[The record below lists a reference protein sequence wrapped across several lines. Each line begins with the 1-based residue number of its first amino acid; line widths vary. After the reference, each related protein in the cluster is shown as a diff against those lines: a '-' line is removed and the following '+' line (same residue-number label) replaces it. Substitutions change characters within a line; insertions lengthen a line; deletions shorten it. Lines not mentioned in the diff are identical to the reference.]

1 MRTVLTILAVLF
13 VLVVPGLSAQ
23 VPAPP
28 APPSPQPVLDLRI
41 NPLMDL
47 HYWVRKLA
55 REESALPA
63 VEGLPAALAATN
75 QAGLSLGDP
84 RLWGILDASFT
95 EASSA
100 EELAH
105 VATQLPESFKT
116 RDGKSIPVRQD
127 IAGLATGYGGVEKG
141 FLATVW
147 PGHRETAER
156 AAAAVRKVL
165 FPKATEVYADL
176 SSRLGL
182 PAPGAPIPMYLVGA
196 APFPG
201 AFTMRSQG
209 GPFSVV
215 ALEGEPDSQWVEI
228 VVHESIHALD
238 VLAKEGSV
246 LAELQRRLSQVPGAD
261 PQEVHDFVH
270 TVMFVQAAGT
280 VRKVLDPG
288 HKDYGDVRGYYARVG
303 RAATVVV
310 PAWREYLD
318 GKSTRDEALA
328 KIVAGFS
335 AGLPKEEPK
344 KEKGDPK
351 AAPSNH

>member
-1 MRTVLTILAVLF
+1 MRTVLTILAILF
-13 VLVVPGLSAQ
+13 VLVVPGLGAQ
-23 VPAPP
+23 APP
-28 APPSPQPVLDLRI
+28 APVLDLRI

-63 VEGLPAALAATN
+63 VEGLPAAVAATN

-84 RLWGILDASFT
+84 RLWGVLDASFT
-95 EASSA
+95 EASSS

-105 VATQLPESFKT
+105 VATQVPESFKT
-116 RDGKSIPVRQD
+116 RDGRSIPVRQSLV
-127 IAGLATGYGGVEKG
+127 GLAKGYQGVEKG
-141 FLATVW
+141 FFATIW
-147 PGHRETAER
+147 PSHRDTAER

-201 AFTMRSQG
+201 AFTLRSHE

-228 VVHESIHALD
+228 VVH
-238 VLAKEGSV
+238 
-246 LAELQRRLSQVPGAD
+246 
-261 PQEVHDFVH
+261 
-270 TVMFVQAAGT
+270 
-280 VRKVLDPG
+280 
-288 HKDYGDVRGYYARVG
+288 
-303 RAATVVV
+303 
-310 PAWREYLD
+310 
-318 GKSTRDEALA
+318 
-328 KIVAGFS
+328 
-335 AGLPKEEPK
+335 
-344 KEKGDPK
+344 
-351 AAPSNH
+351 